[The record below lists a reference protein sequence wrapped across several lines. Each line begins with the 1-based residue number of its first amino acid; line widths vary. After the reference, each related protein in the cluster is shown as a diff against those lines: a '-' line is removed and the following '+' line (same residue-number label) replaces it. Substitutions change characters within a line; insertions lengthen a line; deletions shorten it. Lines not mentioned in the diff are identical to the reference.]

1 MASLIPFLVRI
12 ACRCPNRGCYPSAGN
27 AAIMVLV
34 ILEKFAPENNA
45 LKHL

>member
-1 MASLIPFLVRI
+1 MARLIPFLVRI
-12 ACRCPNRGCYPSAGN
+12 ACRCPDRGCSPSAGK
-27 AAIMVLV
+27 AAIMVL